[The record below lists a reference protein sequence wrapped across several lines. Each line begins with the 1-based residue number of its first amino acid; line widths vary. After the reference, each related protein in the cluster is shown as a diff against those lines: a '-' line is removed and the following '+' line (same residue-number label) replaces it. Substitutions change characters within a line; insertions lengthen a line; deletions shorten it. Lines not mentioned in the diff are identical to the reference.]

1 MSRMFRFSLVALAL
15 VLVVTTFTQAG
26 VPANG
31 TPKKSFFPS
40 DSKPFGQSYTE
51 WSADWWRWA
60 LSIPPEYMPIL
71 DPTGDACAVGQ
82 HGPVW
87 FLSGNFGGVSVRSC
101 AVPADK
107 ALFFPLINCEW
118 ENIWIGQPI
127 LSLDELFAL
136 CALPGD
142 PILTLEIDG
151 VAPLPSTSS
160 NPRDESLLDFRATAG
175 PFDYSFP
182 LNNLAAQP
190 QGVYYPAISDG
201 YWMMLKPLSPGAHTV
216 RFTADNGFGF
226 NLDVTYNLQVIAL
239 EGLCA
244 SPPCP

>member
-1 MSRMFRFSLVALAL
+1 MSKIVRYSLVALAL
-15 VLVVTTFTQAG
+15 VSLAAAVAQAG

-31 TPKKSFFPS
+31 TPKKDFFPP
-40 DSKPFGQSYTE
+40 DSKPFGQSYAA

-60 LSIPPEYMPIL
+60 LSIPPEYMPII

-87 FLSGNFGGVSVRSC
+87 FLAGTFGGLAVRSC
-101 AVPADK
+101 AVPANK

-118 ENIWIGQPI
+118 ENVWVGQPVLTI
-127 LSLDELFAL
+127 EELYAL
-136 CALPGD
+136 CAPPGT
-142 PILTLEIDG
+142 PALTLEVDG
-151 VAPLPSTSS
+151 ASLLPSTSS
-160 NPRDESLLDFRATAG
+160 NPKDLSLLDFRATSAV
-175 PFDYSFP
+175 FDYSFP
-182 LNNLAAQP
+182 ANNLAGQP

-201 YWMMLKPLSPGAHTV
+201 WWMMLKPLTPGNHTV